1 MEKCMEQKQQLT
13 QLVEGLKKAIE
24 SIADQ
29 FCPQCSWKGFSNP
42 QRKSGPGIVAHAK
55 SSVQDTNR
63 FRSGKI

>member
-1 MEKCMEQKQQLT
+1 MYGVATTINSVSGRIE
-13 QLVEGLKKAIE
+13 KAIE

-29 FCPQCSWKGFSNP
+29 FCPKCNWKRFYNP
-42 QRKSGPGIVAHAK
+42 QRKSGPGIVTHAK

>member
-1 MEKCMEQKQQLT
+1 MYGAVTTINSVGGRIEKT
-13 QLVEGLKKAIE
+13 IE

-29 FCPQCSWKGFSNP
+29 FCPKCNWKRFSNP
-42 QRKSGPGIVAHAK
+42 QRKSGPGIVACAK